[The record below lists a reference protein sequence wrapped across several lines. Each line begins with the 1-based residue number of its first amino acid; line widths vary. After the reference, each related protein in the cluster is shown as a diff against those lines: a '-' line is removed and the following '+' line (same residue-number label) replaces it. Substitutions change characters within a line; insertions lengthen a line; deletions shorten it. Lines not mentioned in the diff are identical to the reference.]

1 MFLCGHSGVTEALGK
16 QNPLSLSHS
25 KDCPVFKWRGYEPS
39 SGTGDLPQGLH
50 RAIPAQTPMPGCAG
64 SWGKGIL
71 ASPWLLGMLAPG
83 SFLAHECDTTAC
95 LRARAALSS

>member
-25 KDCPVFKWRGYEPS
+25 KDCPVLKWRGYEPS

-50 RAIPAQTPMPGCAG
+50 KVITAQPPLPRCE
-64 SWGKGIL
+64 SIL
-71 ASPWLLGMLAPG
+71 ASTWLLGVLAPS